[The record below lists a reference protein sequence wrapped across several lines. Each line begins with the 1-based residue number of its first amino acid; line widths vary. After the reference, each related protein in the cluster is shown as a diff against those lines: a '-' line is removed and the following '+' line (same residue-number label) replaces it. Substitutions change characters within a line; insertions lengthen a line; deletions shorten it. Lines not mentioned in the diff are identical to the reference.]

1 MLSLVIWVLCLVQR
15 HVRLHS
21 DDVADRDVFT
31 KIVLVGRDLGGVGG
45 KETDSARL
53 PMVVVVGQ
61 VAGPEKQ
68 KSLVR

>member
-21 DDVADRDVFT
+21 DHVADRDVFA

-45 KETDSARL
+45 KETDSTRL